1 VGGTQRDLHTSSHGS
16 EVGPHHLRLLL
27 QGLVCLY
34 LSYYF
39 LGKKYADFLF
49 DLLCDYGVWVMCHDI
64 FQAHVRRDTGA
75 GIGNN

>member
-1 VGGTQRDLHTSSHGS
+1 MFVSQ
-16 EVGPHHLRLLL
+16 LL
-27 QGLVCLY
+27 
-34 LSYYF
+34 F
-39 LGKKYADFLF
+39 FGKKYADFLF